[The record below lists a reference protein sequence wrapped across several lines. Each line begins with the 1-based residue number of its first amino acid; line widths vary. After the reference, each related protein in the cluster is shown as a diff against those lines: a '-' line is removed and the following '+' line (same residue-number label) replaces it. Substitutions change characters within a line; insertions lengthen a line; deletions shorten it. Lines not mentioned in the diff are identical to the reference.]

1 MEQQETTVAMSYT
14 RRCLLVIVL
23 LLIACVVN
31 ADELGASL
39 QLEGRMAC
47 QRGVARLI
55 TWQGADGSWQQDPG
69 LTAHAALALAQAA
82 GNQPDADA
90 ARSRA
95 RIFVQEMLARGT
107 AAMSPAAKGSE
118 RLTAGAMAMALR
130 LFLREGAVTPPE
142 LVSRLQSLAAA
153 GKVPAADAM
162 VVSETLLLFQQQ
174 DMGRAPSSGGGAPA
188 MPEAAGQVEQLL
200 ANIIANG
207 DDAVPA
213 GARLAARMAMGDA
226 TAGAA
231 AQRRLENLA
240 AGTSDAQIAELYWL
254 ARVLYAQGASG
265 NATAAW
271 RTPVMTVL
279 LEMQRGDGGWGRV
292 GDSPAARIVDSAWA
306 LQALA
311 VLLAAAPQGGEW
323 HR

>member
-1 MEQQETTVAMSYT
+1 MAMSYT

-39 QLEGRMAC
+39 HLEGRMAC

-55 TWQGADGSWQQDPG
+55 TWQDAEGSWQQDPG
-69 LTAHAALALAQAA
+69 LTAHAALALTAAAGEFLDAQAA
-82 GNQPDADA
+82 RQ
-90 ARSRA
+90 RA
-95 RIFVQEMLARGT
+95 LAFVQERLLR
-107 AAMSPAAKGSE
+107 AATPLSPSASE
-118 RLTAGAMAMALR
+118 NEQQVAVGAVAMALR
-130 LFLREGAVTPPE
+130 LFLREGALVPPE
-142 LVSRLQSLAAA
+142 SVGRLRDIVAA

-162 VVSETLLLFQQQ
+162 IVLDALLLMQQTNA
-174 DMGRAPSSGGGAPA
+174 GNAVLVGAK
-188 MPEAAGQVEQLL
+188 AGSESVHLSNQLL

-213 GARLAARMAMGDA
+213 GVRLAARMATGDV
-226 TAGAA
+226 TVGAA
-231 AQRRLENLA
+231 ARRRLEGVSGDGNGALL
-240 AGTSDAQIAELYWL
+240 AELYWL
-254 ARVLYAQGASG
+254 ARVLYAQGSSG
-265 NATAAW
+265 DDTAAW
-271 RTPVMTVL
+271 RTQLMTVL